1 MNSGFSGAKRSRTS
15 NNFSMPAAFELGELE
30 TNFGHNAPLCVSRA
44 KKRQID
50 KNRPVSIST
59 IIKSI

>member
-1 MNSGFSGAKRSRTS
+1 MEVASVLKEDWVMALYA
-15 NNFSMPAAFELGELE
+15 PAAFELGELE

-59 IIKSI
+59 IFESI